1 MAERHTNEG
10 VGGDPGCGGVVG
22 PGMTA
27 IKRTLSALVL
37 TGGAALALTPVAAH
51 AADGPA
57 AESQG
62 QPVVERVVDIAGH
75 PGQAVQDTKTA
86 LAVTT
91 AAAGSATKST
101 QGSLAGADTALN
113 GGLPHAPSAN

>member
-1 MAERHTNEG
+1 
-10 VGGDPGCGGVVG
+10 
-22 PGMTA
+22 MTA

-51 AADGPA
+51 AADGPST
-57 AESQG
+57 ETQG

-101 QGSLAGADTALN
+101 QGSLAGADTALS
-113 GGLPHAPSAN
+113 GGLPHAPSVG